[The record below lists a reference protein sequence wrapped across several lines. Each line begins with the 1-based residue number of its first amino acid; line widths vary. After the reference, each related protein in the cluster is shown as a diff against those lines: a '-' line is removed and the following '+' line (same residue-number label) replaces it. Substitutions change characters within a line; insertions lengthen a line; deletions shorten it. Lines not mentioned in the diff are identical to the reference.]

1 MSKRFIALLAGVV
14 AIVAIVAGC
23 GSSDDSSSLSKAEFI
38 KQGDEICKSSSKQ
51 IEAEAE
57 EFAEDNNVDTSNPT
71 KKQQEEVIEEV
82 VAPGLRSEAD
92 ELEALGTPKEDGD
105 KAEAVLAAL
114 DSGVSEIEGEA
125 AAVLSNDNP
134 LEKAS
139 KLARE
144 FGFKSCGQE

>member
-14 AIVAIVAGC
+14 AVVAVLAGC
-23 GSSDDSSSLSKAEFI
+23 GSSDDSSLSKAEFI

-51 IEAEAE
+51 IESEAE
-57 EFAEDNNVDTSNPT
+57 EFAKENKVDTSNPT

-82 VAPGLRSEAD
+82 VAPGLRNEAD
-92 ELEALGTPKEDGD
+92 ELEALGTPKEDAA
-105 KAEAVLAAL
+105 KAEAVLSAL
-114 DSGVSEIEGEA
+114 DSGVSEVEDEA
-125 AAVLSNDNP
+125 AAVLSSSNP

-139 KLARE
+139 RLAGE

>member
-14 AIVAIVAGC
+14 AIVAVVAGC
-23 GSSDDSSSLSKAEFI
+23 GSSDGSSSLSKAEFI

-51 IEAEAE
+51 IETEAG
-57 EFAEDNNVDTSNPT
+57 EFAEQNNVNTSKPT

-82 VAPGLRSEAD
+82 VAPGLRSEAE

-105 KAEAVLAAL
+105 KAEAVLGAL

-125 AAVLSNDNP
+125 AVVLGSNNP

-139 KLARE
+139 KLADE
-144 FGFKSCGQE
+144 FGFKTCGQE

>member
-14 AIVAIVAGC
+14 AIVAVLAGC
-23 GSSDDSSSLSKAEFI
+23 GSSSDSSSLSKAEFI

-51 IEAEAE
+51 IETEAE
-57 EFAEDNNVDTSNPT
+57 EFAEENNVDTSNPT
-71 KKQQEEVIEEV
+71 KKQQEEVIEEI
-82 VAPGLRSEAD
+82 VAPGLRNEAD

-114 DSGVSEIEGEA
+114 DSGVSEIEDEA
-125 AAVLSNDNP
+125 GVVLGSSNP

-139 KLARE
+139 KLADE
-144 FGFKSCGQE
+144 FGFKTCGQE